1 MKSKILALALALSF
15 AAPLAAFA
23 GQDHQA
29 RHSSMGTV
37 YNTPPADVTAAGG
50 Q

>member
-15 AAPLAAFA
+15 AAPLAASA
-23 GQDHQA
+23 QQAAQA

-37 YNTPPADVTAAGG
+37 YSTPPAEVTAAGA